1 MQTDRSKFIRG
12 FWALFKPYWFSEEKV
27 TARLLLAAIVVLS
40 LGMVYINVRVNEWH
54 ALFFNSLQE
63 KNQAEFFHQAW
74 RFAVLAAIYIFQAV
88 YSQYLM
94 QMLQIRW
101 RRWLTDRYL
110 KEWLHDQTYY
120 RLQLTGSHADNP
132 DQRVAEDLK
141 IFVDETIN
149 LSIGLLNAVVTLV
162 SFVGVLWILS
172 GPFNFTIGETE
183 ISIPG
188 YMVWVAL
195 GYAVAG
201 NWLTHQIGKNL
212 INLNYNQQ
220 RYEADF
226 RYSLVRFRENAEGVA
241 LYRGE
246 RDELASF
253 HGRFSNIF
261 SNWWAIMTRQK
272 KLTWFTATY
281 GQVGV
286 IFPFMVAA
294 PRFFSG
300 AISLGG
306 LMQTASAFGYVRDSL
321 TWFITSYTHV
331 ATWKATVDR
340 LIGFHEAIVAAQR
353 DHHDNPGLEVV
364 DGADGS
370 LQLNRVELSLPTGR
384 QLLQPCDLGLL
395 AGSSVLIE
403 GPSGSGKSTLFR
415 SIAGI
420 WPFARGMIRQPQ
432 DFDALFLPQRPYI
445 PLGTLRD
452 AACYPGRSAGFTRE
466 EVEDALSDVGLGHL
480 LTRLDENGNWA
491 LQLSGG
497 EQQRLAFAR
506 ALLLRP
512 AWLFLDE
519 ATSNLDS
526 NSQARLYELLTQ
538 RLKNTTVVSIGHRGE
553 LARYH
558 QRRMQ
563 LRESPGGTYELWT
576 IDSAPAAA

>member
-1 MQTDRSKFIRG
+1 MQTNRSTFIRG

-27 TARLLLAAIVVLS
+27 TARLLLLAIIVLS

-63 KNQAEFFHQAW
+63 KDQSEFFHQVG
-74 RFAVLAAIYIFQAV
+74 RFAVLATIYIFQAV

-110 KEWLHDQTYY
+110 SEWLGGQTYY
-120 RLQLTGSHADNP
+120 RMMLTGRQSDNP
-132 DQRVAEDLK
+132 DQRVSEDLR

-149 LSIGLLNAVVTLV
+149 LSIGLLNAIVTLV
-162 SFVGVLWILS
+162 SFVGVLWVLS
-172 GPFNFTIGETE
+172 GPFSFTVGSVH

-195 GYAVAG
+195 FYAVAG
-201 NWLTHQIGKNL
+201 NWLTHQIGRQL
-212 INLNYNQQ
+212 MGLNYNQQ

-226 RYSLVRFRENAEGVA
+226 RYSLVRFRENMEGVA

-246 RDELASF
+246 NDELGTF
-253 HGRFSNIF
+253 HGRFANIF
-261 SNWWAIMTRQK
+261 SNWWAIMKRQK
-272 KLTWFTATY
+272 KLTWFTAGY
-281 GQVGV
+281 GQLGV

-300 AISLGG
+300 AIPLGG
-306 LMQTASAFGYVRDSL
+306 LMQTASAFGYVRDSM

-331 ATWKATVDR
+331 AIWKATVDR
-340 LIGFHEAIVAAQR
+340 LIGFHDAIAAAQVE
-353 DHHDNPGLEVV
+353 HDVNPGLEVV
-364 DGADGS
+364 DGKDGS
-370 LQLNRVELSLPTGR
+370 LQFNRVELSLPTGQ
-384 QLLQPCDLGLL
+384 QLLQACDLGLH

-420 WPFARGMIRQPQ
+420 WPYGRGMIQQPQ
-432 DFDALFLPQRPYI
+432 GFDALFLPQRPYV
-445 PLGTLRD
+445 PLGSLRD
-452 AACYPGRSAGFTRE
+452 ATCYPAKSVGFSRE
-466 EVEDALSDVGLGHL
+466 QIEAALTDVGLAHL
-480 LTRLDENGNWA
+480 LPRLEETGNWA

-519 ATSNLDS
+519 ATSNLDGA
-526 NSQARLYELLTQ
+526 SQARLYELVTQ
-538 RLKNTTVVSIGHRGE
+538 RLKNTTVVSIAHRGE

-563 LRESPGGTYELWT
+563 LRESHGGTYELWSLDT
-576 IDSAPAAA
+576 QAAA